1 MSRVGT
7 VRNTSRMTEEMNGI
21 TMIASTMP
29 AVSMPMPSGGP
40 WNSGPKIGSGPRY
53 LVRNGITVVDMTG
66 TNTNRP
72 HMP

>member
-1 MSRVGT
+1 
-7 VRNTSRMTEEMNGI
+7 MTDEMNGI

-40 WNSGPKIGSGPRY
+40 WNTGPITGHVPRFS
-53 LVRNGITVVDMTG
+53 LSQGVTCSVITG
-66 TNTNRP
+66 TSTNRP